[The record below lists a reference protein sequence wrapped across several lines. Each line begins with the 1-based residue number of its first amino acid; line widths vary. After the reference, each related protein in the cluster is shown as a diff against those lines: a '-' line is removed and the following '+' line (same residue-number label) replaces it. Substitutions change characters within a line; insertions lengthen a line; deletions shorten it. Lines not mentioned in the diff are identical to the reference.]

1 MRVHELAKELGVTA
15 KELMETAKD
24 KLDIVFK
31 SHSATVSQG
40 NADKIKAHYAAP
52 TEKKAK
58 PKAFIVK
65 KAKVE
70 KPVEEEAKEETR
82 EVLEPKAVVTRVTK
96 TSIEKPKP
104 PVVEAPKE
112 RPRLEIVRPAPKVQQ
127 KEEERPASRP
137 VVRQHENKI
146 PDIASLTR
154 KNFGKNPAKEEAKNE
169 DKKDTKQGQKGK
181 PAAEAPK
188 TPIKRHI
195 ISPDMYANQDFRK
208 IKEKKIMLEA

>member
-1 MRVHELAKELGVTA
+1 M
-15 KELMETAKD
+15 
-24 KLDIVFK
+24 
-31 SHSATVSQG
+31 
-40 NADKIKAHYAAP
+40 
-52 TEKKAK
+52 
-58 PKAFIVK
+58 
-65 KAKVE
+65 
-70 KPVEEEAKEETR
+70 
-82 EVLEPKAVVTRVTK
+82 EPKAVVTRVTK

-195 ISPDMYANQDFRK
+195 ISPDMYANQDFRNKKKKRK
-208 IKEKKIMLEA
+208 IKSDFSFASSCYQNGDTETICSLLNMLSTSFGSFPE